1 MFVRHL
7 LPAALAG
14 VFVFA
19 ITPSH
24 ADAAL
29 MDGKNLLNACTQPS
43 GSARRSICLGYVAAI
58 ADALAEQGV
67 GKRKACFGKDAKLSA
82 MRDAVVAHMQKQKE
96 KTGPEP
102 ASDAVTV
109 ALVNQFSCR

>member
-1 MFVRHL
+1 MFVRPL
-7 LPAALAG
+7 LLGAIVG

-19 ITPSH
+19 MAPRH

-58 ADALAEQGV
+58 ADTLAEEGI
-67 GKRKACFGKDAKLSA
+67 GRRKACFGKAKLSA
-82 MRDAVVAHMQKQKE
+82 MRDAVVAHLQKQQE
-96 KTGPEP
+96 NTASEP